1 MIKFHL
7 KDIFEQRISLIAHIH
22 LSNINMSLRLAKKKF
37 QHAAKENRVFLEQ
50 ALAGFRKD
58 VIL

>member
-1 MIKFHL
+1 
-7 KDIFEQRISLIAHIH
+7 
-22 LSNINMSLRLAKKKF
+22 MSLRLAKKKF